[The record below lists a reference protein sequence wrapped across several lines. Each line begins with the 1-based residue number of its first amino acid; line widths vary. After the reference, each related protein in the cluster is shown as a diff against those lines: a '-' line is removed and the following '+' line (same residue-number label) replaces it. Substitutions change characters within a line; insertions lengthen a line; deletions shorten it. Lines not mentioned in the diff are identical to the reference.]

1 MTKRTVGAT
10 QLRSRIE
17 IGAMARSLYIRSLY
31 IERDAV
37 PDALQSMT
45 GSTSAASTRELE

>member
-10 QLRSRIE
+10 QLRSRVE
-17 IGAMARSLYIRSLY
+17 IGAMARSPLY

-45 GSTSAASTRELE
+45 GSAGAASTRKLE